1 MAELSGTACETDRLS
16 LWLPIQSSNFVDFA
30 QQLANAAYA
39 PEQLGLRVTPRA
51 VEKFDEFLPEQL
63 LTRACVTE
71 RLSIDQAKLALANA
85 FSPGADDSLG

>member
-1 MAELSGTACETDRLS
+1 MAELSGTVCETDRFS
-16 LWLPIQSSNFVDFA
+16 VWLPIQS
-30 QQLANAAYA
+30 QQLANAASA

-63 LTRACVTE
+63 LTRACVTD

-85 FSPGADDSLG
+85 FSPGAGDSLG